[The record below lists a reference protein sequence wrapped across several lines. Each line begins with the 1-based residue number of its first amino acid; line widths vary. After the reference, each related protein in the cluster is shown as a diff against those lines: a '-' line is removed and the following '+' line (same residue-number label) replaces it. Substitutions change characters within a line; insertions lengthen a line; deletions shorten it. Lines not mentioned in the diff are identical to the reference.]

1 MPTYEVERYELYVQR
16 YRIEADSEADAVVR
30 VYRGESDPI
39 EGSLTFVEVGN
50 DHGMSISEAMALGQ
64 TLWEFGWIDTADLV
78 IPSIRSIRQM
88 E

>member
-1 MPTYEVERYELYVQR
+1 MFSDIGLKPTAKPMRLS
-16 YRIEADSEADAVVR
+16 D
-30 VYRGESDPI
+30 VYRGEADPI

-64 TLWEFGWIDTADLV
+64 TLWEFGCDHTADLV
-78 IPSIRSIRQM
+78 IPSIRSIRQV